1 MESKNNNNPK
11 YRMSNTSNSNEF
23 EYLSLKEASEYS
35 GYSQDYLNLRIRQGK
50 LKGVK
55 IGRNWV
61 TKKEWIDEYKQYTKE
76 YFEKRNNKENNNS
89 QKNKEKISQLK
100 IKSLFSFKSPKI
112 AKVFLA
118 IFLILAFAGTIFA
131 KGNLKN
137 FSNEFN
143 LKIKNIAKNTLEIG
157 RGSSIFLKNLN
168 ENIALGLG
176 NFLLNSKEKISEIE
190 DSFKNLRE
198 NTLLKLGNLLLDTKE
213 KFLATKKLSATNR
226 ATQKTISFQT
236 KKTQESKNYLVKS
249 PKKLFATNNFESTQF
264 LKFKLKEFKD
274 FVGDFSKDLA
284 SNIIF
289 AFKNLKNLPITL
301 KDEISKIGKFSLTSV
316 SQTKD
321 FLKEKNYSLLASIKD
336 FGKTLSTLFGNYKNK
351 TLISFKKF
359 SELIKNLFLKKETQ
373 KNCSRN
379 KSNISERKICF
390 NFFFAV
396 W

>member
-1 MESKNNNNPK
+1 MELKNNNNSK
-11 YRMSNTSNSNEF
+11 YRMSDTSNSSEF
-23 EYLSLKEASEYS
+23 DYLSLKEASEYS

-61 TKKEWIDEYKQYTKE
+61 TKKEWIDEYKRYTKE

-100 IKSLFSFKSPKI
+100 IKSLFNFKSQKI

-143 LKIKNIAKNTLEIG
+143 REIKNIAKNTLEIG
-157 RGSSIFLKNLN
+157 KGSSIFLKNLN

-190 DSFKNLRE
+190 DSFKNL
-198 NTLLKLGNLLLDTKE
+198 NQSALLKLGNLLLDANE
-213 KFLATKKLSATNR
+213 RFLATKNFLATNI
-226 ATQKTISFQT
+226 TQKLISFQT

-249 PKKLFATNNFESTQF
+249 PKKLFATNTFESIQF

-274 FVGDFSKDLA
+274 SVGDFSKDLA

-289 AFKNLKNLPITL
+289 AFKNLPITL
-301 KDEISKIGKFSLTSV
+301 KDEISKIENLSLTSV
-316 SQTKD
+316 SKAKD
-321 FLKEKNYSLLASIKD
+321 FLKEKNYSLLASVED
-336 FGKTLSTLFGNYKNK
+336 FGKTLSTLFDNYKNK

-373 KNCSRN
+373 K
-379 KSNISERKICF
+379 I
-390 NFFFAV
+390 V
-396 W
+396 